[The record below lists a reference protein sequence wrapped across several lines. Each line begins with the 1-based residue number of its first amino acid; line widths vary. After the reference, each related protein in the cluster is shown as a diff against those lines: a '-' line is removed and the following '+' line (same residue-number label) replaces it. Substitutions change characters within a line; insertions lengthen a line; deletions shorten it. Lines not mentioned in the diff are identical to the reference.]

1 MIDWQVYTAFGT
13 QVPQKGTNHDSAF
26 SSGTPHGASH
36 IWIWKREDDKIHL
49 LFQVSS
55 RNVSYKAGMLDIS
68 AAEHVDLGETE
79 LEAAKRETAEELG
92 VQLKDDDLYFAGVE
106 HYQRKTEDSHKD
118 EFRFVYTVEYHDGME
133 FVFPDGEVDGVEW
146 VEASSPVEILSR
158 GDFTERFVQHAEH
171 YFNIVFS
178 GISGQSLVGTNH
190 DIV

>member
-36 IWIWKREDDKIHL
+36 IWIWKSENEKIYL

-68 AAEHVDLGETE
+68 AAGHVDMGETE
-79 LEAAKRETAEELG
+79 LEAAKRETEEELG
-92 VQLKDDDLYFAGVE
+92 VQLQDNDLYFAGVE
-106 HYQRKTEDSHKD
+106 HYQRKTDDSHKD
-118 EFRFVYTVEYHDGME
+118 EFRFVYTVKYHAGME
-133 FVFPDGEVDGVEW
+133 FVYPDGEVDGVEW
-146 VEASSPVEILSR
+146 IEANSSEEMLNR
-158 GDFTERFVQHAEH
+158 DDFSERFVQHSEH

-178 GISGQSLVGTNH
+178 GINGQALVSPKPN
-190 DIV
+190 VS